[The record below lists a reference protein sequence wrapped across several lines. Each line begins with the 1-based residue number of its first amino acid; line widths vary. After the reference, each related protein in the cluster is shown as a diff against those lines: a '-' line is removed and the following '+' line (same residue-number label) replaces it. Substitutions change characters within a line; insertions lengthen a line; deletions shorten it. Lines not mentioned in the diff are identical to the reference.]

1 MGQKLTHRKSGRNV
15 EEMEK
20 PGRSVDRPEN
30 TRKHLNKTGGDWNK
44 TEQDKRLE
52 ED

>member
-1 MGQKLTHRKSGRNV
+1 MTESGRNV
-15 EEMEK
+15 EKMEK

-30 TRKHLNKTGGDWNK
+30 TRKHLKETGRDWKK
-44 TEQDKRLE
+44 TEQDKTRLE

>member
-1 MGQKLTHRKSGRNV
+1 MTERDRNV
-15 EEMEK
+15 EKMEE

-30 TRKHLNKTGGDWNK
+30 TRKDWKKTGRDWKK
-44 TEQDKRLE
+44 TEQDKTRLE